1 MKSKTLI
8 EKQLKRKTN
17 SELVETVIA
26 CKKNLKWIEVASVL
40 ASLSK
45 NKAIL
50 NLDYVNKNAKEG
62 DIIVIPGKVLSM
74 GELDKKIK
82 VVALNASK
90 TAIEKINNAKSTF
103 VTIIEEIKLNPDAK
117 GIKILR

>member
-26 CKKNLKWIEVASVL
+26 CKKNLKWIEVAGIL

-50 NLDYVNKNAKEG
+50 NLDYINKEAKEG
-62 DIIVIPGKVLSM
+62 DVIIVPGKVLSM
-74 GELDKKIK
+74 GELNKKIK

-90 TAIEKINNAKSTF
+90 TAIEKITNSKSTF
-103 VTIIEEIKLNPDAK
+103 VTILEEIKLNPDAK